1 MIPKTIATVTKISE
15 RLEHLQR
22 GLKEVLKDND
32 SILLNDNEES
42 FLAEITM
49 HDL

>member
-1 MIPKTIATVTKISE
+1 
-15 RLEHLQR
+15 
-22 GLKEVLKDND
+22 VLKDND

-49 HDL
+49 HDLQQSPQKKFS